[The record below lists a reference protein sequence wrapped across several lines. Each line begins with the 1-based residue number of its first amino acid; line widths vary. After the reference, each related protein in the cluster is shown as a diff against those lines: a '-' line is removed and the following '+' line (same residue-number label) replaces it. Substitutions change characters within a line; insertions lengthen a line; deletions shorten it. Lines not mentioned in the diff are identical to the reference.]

1 MKKELSEMFALGA
14 ITLTQL
20 IQGCDSFKDL
30 KESLEYAEDYGKA
43 YDRWCH
49 SMQQK
54 EEEKESSWK
63 EFTAHYEDIDLMFE
77 QMDRMWR
84 CREAELDYEYEEGYA
99 DACELMDNLY
109 DYDCTEISHYS
120 EHELQEAYDLWYNDK
135 KDRKK
140 DIRRIAKEA
149 KSKSVSYST
158 IYKFMQEYSLTDA
171 ERTVFWLAFYE

>member
-20 IQGCDSFKDL
+20 IQGCDSFEDL

-43 YDRWCH
+43 YDRWCC

-63 EFTAHYEDIDLMFE
+63 EFTAQYEDIDLMYE
-77 QMDRMWR
+77 QMDDMWYAFSK
-84 CREAELDYEYEEGYA
+84 CTDYQ
-99 DACELMDNLY
+99 Y
-109 DYDCTEISHYS
+109 DSDDDLRWIWKNFDEQTGNKSYS
-120 EHELQEAYDLWYNDK
+120 DEELQAAYDLWYND
-135 KDRKK
+135 RKK
-140 DIRRIAKEA
+140 DIKRIAKEA

-158 IYKFMQEYSLTDA
+158 IYKFMQEYNLTAA

>member
-77 QMDRMWR
+77 QMDRMWE
-84 CREAELDYEYEEGYA
+84 REDNSLNPPSTYKFAVWRNNELSSIITDS
-99 DACELMDNLY
+99 D
-109 DYDCTEISHYS
+109 
-120 EHELQEAYDLWYNDK
+120 LQAAFDIWE

-140 DIRRIAKEA
+140 DIRRLGKEA
-149 KSKSVSYST
+149 RAKK
-158 IYKFMQEYSLTDA
+158 ISLETVYRFLRDYNLTSA
-171 ERTVFWLAFYE
+171 ERTVFFLAYYAGV